1 VIRAR
6 RRAVPPYKL
15 LSVLLRYPDE
25 RVVEAR
31 EEIAAAAE
39 ALAAS
44 PQRDAVRRFLAYFA
58 TEPAAVLAERY
69 VETFDLRRRSGLYLS
84 YYLHGDT
91 RKRGMAL
98 LRLKR
103 LYAAAGLETTTGEL
117 PDYLPLMLEFAALAP
132 DGAGETLL
140 REHRPSL
147 ELLRAGLRDADS
159 PYADLLDAVCAGLP
173 RLTALEREHVR
184 RLAEG
189 GPPDEQVG
197 LQPFAPPEV
206 MPVEARA

>member
-1 VIRAR
+1 MKAQ
-6 RRAVPPYKL
+6 APYKL

-31 EEIAAAAE
+31 AELAAAVE
-39 ALAAS
+39 ALRRS
-44 PQRDAVRRFLAYFA
+44 PQRDALRRFLAYFGS
-58 TEPAAVLAERY
+58 TPAGALAEAY
-69 VETFDLRRRSGLYLS
+69 VETFDLRRRSALYLS

-91 RKRGMAL
+91 RKRGIAL

-103 LYAAAGLETTTGEL
+103 LYAAAGLEPTTGEL

-132 DGAGETLL
+132 AGAGETLL

-147 ELLRAGLRDADS
+147 ELLRSSLHDADS
-159 PYADLLDAVCAGLP
+159 PYAHLLDAVCAGLP
-173 RLTALEREHVR
+173 RLSALEREHVR
-184 RLAEG
+184 RLSAD
-189 GPPDEQVG
+189 GPPSEQVG

>member
-1 VIRAR
+1 VIRSR
-6 RRAVPPYKL
+6 RTTIPYKL

-25 RVVEAR
+25 RLVDAADEL
-31 EEIAAAAE
+31 AAAVD
-39 ALAAS
+39 ALPRS
-44 PQRDAVRRFLAYFA
+44 PQRDSLNRFVAYLAA
-58 TEPAAVLAERY
+58 NTRSELERRY

-103 LYAAAGLETTTGEL
+103 LYGAAGLELTSGEL

-132 DGAGETLL
+132 DGAGEALL
-140 REHRPSL
+140 REHRPSI
-147 ELLRAGLRDADS
+147 ELLRSSLHDAES
-159 PYADLLDAVCAGLP
+159 PYAALLDAICAGLP
-173 RLTALEREHVR
+173 RLSALEREHVR
-184 RLAEG
+184 RLGED
-189 GPPDEQVG
+189 GPPGEQVG

-206 MPVEARA
+206 MPEEARV